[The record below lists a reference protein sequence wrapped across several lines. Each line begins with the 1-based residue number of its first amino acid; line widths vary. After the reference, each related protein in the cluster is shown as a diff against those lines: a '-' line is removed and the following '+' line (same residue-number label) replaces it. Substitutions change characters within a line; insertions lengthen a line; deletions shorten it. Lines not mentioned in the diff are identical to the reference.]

1 MKKPIDRKYLK
12 TKLFFDFKNKKGEL
26 QREFIELEN
35 FYIDALD
42 SIGVKNW
49 SLFITEIVSDE
60 WISKTGNLSLLNVVK
75 SAIVKVIQERMQEI
89 KPTRTYTDRFNA
101 KNTAFD
107 VLTDYAFGGDKQA
120 ALDYLKTL

>member
-1 MKKPIDRKYLK
+1 MKKPINRKYLK
-12 TKLFFDFKNKKGEL
+12 TKLFFDFKNKNGEL

-42 SIGVKNW
+42 SIGVKNY
-49 SLFITEIVSDE
+49 SMFITEIVSDE

-75 SAIVKVIQERMQEI
+75 SSIVKAIQNGVRPM
-89 KPTRTYTDRFNA
+89 RTYTDRFNA
-101 KNTAFD
+101 THTAFD